1 MTTRKILDI
10 AAHAQKVG
18 DPLTGARR
26 KPGRVGR
33 LRMRPIVAGTLIAL
47 LLAAVTMLFGPGAHA
62 SASVMAEHES
72 DGYVYVLNN
81 NLVGSNSISVYS
93 REEDGSLT
101 FASTTSIGGT
111 GSVLAFADGTQ
122 GSLIITHDEGTRL
135 FAVDA
140 GSNQISVVN
149 VHKGHLAPVG
159 VFSSHGVGPVSLS
172 YHDGLLYVLNAANGS
187 TQAANVAG
195 FRVDD
200 EGNLHYIAGSTQPL
214 SVARPDPGQIQVD
227 PSGHYLLVTE
237 KLTNLIDVYRIDE
250 DGSLSVSTPIPSVG
264 AVPFGIAFNPTSRH
278 QLVVTDA
285 TGGPNHTGGATS
297 YRLAGG
303 AINLI
308 NGPVFD
314 FQLAPCWVVITNDGR
329 FAYTSN
335 ADSLTISGYSIAA
348 NGAITLLTPNGATAT
363 APAGTFPIEEG
374 LSRDSHFLYVLD
386 SRLLLTPPGPATLLG
401 YHINHGGSLTP
412 VIDPANFVLPLSA
425 IGLAAE

>member
-1 MTTRKILDI
+1 
-10 AAHAQKVG
+10 
-18 DPLTGARR
+18 
-26 KPGRVGR
+26 
-33 LRMRPIVAGTLIAL
+33 MRPFVAGALIAL
-47 LLAAVTMLFGPGAHA
+47 LLAGLTVLFGPASHA
-62 SASVMAEHES
+62 LASSMDENGS

-101 FASTTSIGGT
+101 FASTTAIGGA

-135 FAVDA
+135 FAADA

-149 VHKGHLAPVG
+149 VHNGHLSPVG

-200 EGNLHYIAGSTQPL
+200 AGHLHYIAGSNRPL
-214 SVARPDPGQIQVD
+214 SVAHPDPGQVQVD
-227 PSGHYLLVTE
+227 PSGHYLFVTE
-237 KLTNLIDVYRIDE
+237 KLTNLLDVYHIGE
-250 DGSLSVSTPIPSVG
+250 DGSLSAATPVASVG
-264 AVPFGIAFNPTSRH
+264 AIPFGMAFDPVNGR
-278 QLVVTDA
+278 QFIVTDA
-285 TGGPNHTGGATS
+285 AGGPNNTGAATA
-297 YRLAGG
+297 YRLAHGTV
-303 AINLI
+303 NLI

-314 FQLAPCWVVITNDGR
+314 FQVAPCWLVITADGR

-348 NGAITLLTPNGATAT
+348 NGAISLLTPNGATAT
-363 APAGTFPIEEG
+363 APAGTFPIEEA

-386 SRLLLTPPGPATLLG
+386 SRLLLKPPQAATLLG
-401 YHINHGGSLTP
+401 YSINSAGSLTP

>member
-1 MTTRKILDI
+1 MTTRKTLDL

-18 DPLTGARR
+18 DPPTSAQRR
-26 KPGRVGR
+26 PGRGR
-33 LRMRPIVAGTLIAL
+33 IRRMRPLVAGALIGL
-47 LLAAVTMLFGPGAHA
+47 LLAGLTMLFAPGSHA
-62 SASVMAEHES
+62 SAKTANDS

-81 NLVGSNSISVYS
+81 NPVGSNSISVYS

-101 FASTTSIGGT
+101 YASTTSIGGV

-149 VHKGHLAPVG
+149 VHNGHLSPVG
-159 VFSSHGVGPVSLS
+159 VFSSHGAGPVSLS
-172 YHDGLLYVLNAANGS
+172 YHDGLLYVLNAANTS
-187 TQAANVAG
+187 TQAASVSG

-200 EGNLHYIAGSTQPL
+200 EENLHYITGSTRPL
-214 SVARPDPGQIQVD
+214 SVAHPDPGQIQVD
-227 PSGHYLLVTE
+227 PSGRYLLVTE
-237 KLTNLIDVYRIDE
+237 KLTNLLDVYRIHE
-250 DGSLSVSTPIPSVG
+250 NGSLSAATPIPSVG

-297 YRLAGG
+297 YRLADGTL
-303 AINLI
+303 NLI

-314 FQLAPCWVVITNDGR
+314 FQLAPCWVVITADGR

-363 APAGTFPIEEG
+363 APAGTFPIEEA

-401 YHINHGGSLTP
+401 YHINHDGSLTP